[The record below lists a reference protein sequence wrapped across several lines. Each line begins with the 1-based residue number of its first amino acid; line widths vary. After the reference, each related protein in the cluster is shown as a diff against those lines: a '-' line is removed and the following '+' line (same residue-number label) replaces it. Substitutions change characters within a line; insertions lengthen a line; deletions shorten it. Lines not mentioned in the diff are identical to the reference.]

1 MEAVLKSFGKMC
13 KSMGK
18 AIDRM
23 GVSMEGKCSAVE
35 ERIACVFPADPC
47 SAALCSRPQVRK
59 QRPLHLRIDVRCYD
73 CDRFRRRV
81 LGKEFLHWIWIRSE
95 R

>member
-35 ERIACVFPADPC
+35 ERIACLFPADLC
-47 SAALCSRPQVRK
+47 SAALCSCPQVRK
-59 QRPLHLRIDVRCYD
+59 QRSLHLRIDVHCYD
-73 CDRFRRRV
+73 RYRFRRRV
-81 LGKEFLHWIWIRSE
+81 LREEFLHWIRIRSE